1 MATAPTL
8 PFGSDGTTGLTKLWV
23 HIILGMTIA
32 AALTA
37 CPDDKSSEE
46 TGPASGGTSGE
57 PAAAGETAADASP
70 LAEPTRPEAMPLLC
84 TFDAGKWCGAACP
97 KGNAG
102 PLCCTDET
110 CVPWDAA
117 GLVCEGVVGWCNNY
131 TKIEDPKAAQ
141 IGLWGA
147 VCHDAI

>member
-1 MATAPTL
+1 M
-8 PFGSDGTTGLTKLWV
+8 TKLWV

-57 PAAAGETAADASP
+57 PAAGETGADASP
-70 LAEPTRPEAMPLLC
+70 LAEPARPEAMPLLC
-84 TFDAGKWCGAACP
+84 TLDAGKWCGAACP
-97 KGNAG
+97 KGDAG

-117 GLVCEGVVGWCNNY
+117 SLACEGVVGWCNNY

>member
-1 MATAPTL
+1 MFASNKIIDIVAYGLMTL
-8 PFGSDGTTGLTKLWV
+8 ACSAV
-23 HIILGMTIA
+23 
-32 AALTA
+32 LTA

-46 TGPASGGTSGE
+46 TGPASSV
-57 PAAAGETAADASP
+57 GETGGSHAQSETG
-70 LAEPTRPEAMPLLC
+70 AEDPTPPPAPAERPEAMPLLC
-84 TFDAGKWCGAACP
+84 TLDAGKWCGAACP
-97 KGNAG
+97 KGDAG